1 MVFETGLFKDVFGK
15 WIVVGFNKHCIW
27 SLEAYM
33 EVQRRTI
40 VFAPFLMGKNTVKT
54 LNHISILDL
63 EQFYESVPPVIER
76 RLR

>member
-33 EVQRRTI
+33 EVQRWTV
-40 VFAPFLMGKNTVKT
+40 VFALFFMSKNTIKT
-54 LNHISILDL
+54 LNHIRLFDL
-63 EQFYESVPPVIER
+63 EQVYESVPFVIEWR
-76 RLR
+76 